1 MKMRTTVAALF
12 LLALCST
19 VVSAFAQDKAK
30 PAAAPAMS
38 AADMEAMMKAASPG
52 EPQKKLAR
60 LAGDWT
66 FTNTMWMPGQPP
78 VTSTGTMHGV
88 LLMDGRYVEHTWKG
102 DMMGM
107 PFEGRGTDGY
117 DNVGKQF
124 QSVWFD
130 NMGTG
135 MVTGTG
141 TLSTDQRTLTLNEKF
156 NCPLNKK
163 PAERY
168 ANTEEMIAAMDR
180 VGGHK
185 PLTDRR
191 TTPLIVV
198 AAIATLLVGL
208 ACWWLL
214 R

>member
-1 MKMRTTVAALF
+1 MKMRTTVAVLF

-30 PAAAPAMS
+30 PAAAPAMGN
-38 AADMEAMMKAASPG
+38 AEMEAMMKAASPG

-66 FTNTMWMPGQPP
+66 FTNTMWMAPGQPP

-88 LLMDGRYVEHTWKG
+88 LLMGGRYVEHTWKG

-117 DNVGKQF
+117 DNVGKQYVA
-124 QSVWFD
+124 SWLD

-135 MVTGTG
+135 IVHSSGTCDEG
-141 TLSTDQRTLTLNEKF
+141 VKVCTYNAEMWDPMSGKKTTSRSVITWLDDNNFKNEMYGPGPDGKEA
-156 NCPLNKK
+156 KMM
-163 PAERY
+163 E
-168 ANTEEMIAAMDR
+168 IAAKR
-180 VGGHK
+180 K
-185 PLTDRR
+185 
-191 TTPLIVV
+191 
-198 AAIATLLVGL
+198 
-208 ACWWLL
+208 
-214 R
+214 